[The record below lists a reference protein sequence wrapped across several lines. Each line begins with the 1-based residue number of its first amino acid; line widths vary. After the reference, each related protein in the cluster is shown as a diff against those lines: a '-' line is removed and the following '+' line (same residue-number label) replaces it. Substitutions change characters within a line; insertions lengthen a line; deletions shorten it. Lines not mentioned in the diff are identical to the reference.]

1 MSRQKSKK
9 SEPVRLAVIGGSG
22 LYQLEGASDVKEVR
36 VKTPFGA
43 PSDAVILATVAGARV
58 AFLPRHGRGHK
69 LLPGEVPSRA
79 NIWAL
84 KSLGVERIV
93 SVSAVGSLRDELAPR
108 HFVFP
113 DQLADETK
121 GRPST
126 FFGKGVVAH
135 VAFAHPFCADMASLL
150 HGVALEAGIVSHAG
164 GTYCCMEGPL
174 FSTKAE
180 SLMHRQLGY
189 AIIGMTANPE
199 AKLAREA
206 EICYQPVALVTDYD
220 CWKEEDHVST
230 EKVIE
235 HLMANVGN
243 ARRLLSAALPKLAA
257 LPRRCP
263 CATAL
268 KGAVFTAP
276 EAMDKKTKKTLMPL
290 IGKYVS

>member
-1 MSRQKSKK
+1 MKGRDADRTC
-9 SEPVRLAVIGGSG
+9 RLAVIGGSG
-22 LYQLEGASDVKEVR
+22 LYQMKGVSDVREVR
-36 VKTPFGA
+36 LKTPFGA
-43 PSDAVILATVAGARV
+43 PSDAVVTGTVGGVRV
-58 AFLPRHGRGHK
+58 AFLPRHGRGHR
-69 LLPGEVPSRA
+69 LLPGEVPGRA

-93 SVSAVGSLRDELAPR
+93 SVSAVGSLREELAPR

-135 VAFAHPFCADMASLL
+135 VAFAHPFCADMAALL
-150 HGVALEAGIVSHAG
+150 HAQARTLGITAHKG
-164 GTYCCMEGPL
+164 GTYICMEGPL

-189 AIIGMTANPE
+189 SVIGMTASPE

-206 EICYQPVALVTDYD
+206 EVCYTPVALVTDYD
-220 CWKEEDHVST
+220 CWKEDDHVST

-235 HLMANVGN
+235 HLLANVEN
-243 ARRLLSAALPKLAA
+243 AQRLLAAALPKLAE
-257 LPRRCP
+257 LPRQ
-263 CATAL
+263 CACASAL
-268 KGAVFTAP
+268 KGAVFTDP
-276 EAMDKKTKKTLMPL
+276 KAMDKKTKRALGPL
-290 IGKYVS
+290 IGKYLS

>member
-1 MSRQKSKK
+1 MKGRKTDRAC
-9 SEPVRLAVIGGSG
+9 RLAVIGGSG
-22 LYQLEGASDVKEVR
+22 LYQMKGVSDVKEVR

-43 PSDAVILATVAGARV
+43 PSDAVITGTVGGARV
-58 AFLPRHGRGHK
+58 AFLPRHGRGHR
-69 LLPGEVPSRA
+69 LLPGEVPGRA

-93 SVSAVGSLRDELAPR
+93 SVSAVGSLREELAPR

-135 VAFAHPFCADMASLL
+135 VAFAHPFCSDMASLL
-150 HGVALEAGIVSHAG
+150 YGETRTLGITAHKG
-164 GTYCCMEGPL
+164 GTYICMEGPM

-189 AIIGMTANPE
+189 SVIGMTAVPE

-206 EICYQPVALVTDYD
+206 EICYTPVALVTDYD
-220 CWKEEDHVST
+220 CWKEDDHVST

-235 HLMANVGN
+235 HLLANVEN
-243 ARRLLSAALPKLAA
+243 AQRLLAAALPKLAE
-257 LPRRCP
+257 LPRQ
-263 CATAL
+263 CACASAL
-268 KGAVFTAP
+268 KGAVFTDP
-276 EAMDKKTKKTLMPL
+276 KAMDKKTKRTLGPL
-290 IGKYVS
+290 IGKYLS

>member
-1 MSRQKSKK
+1 MSRKTKAV
-9 SEPVRLAVIGGSG
+9 PVRLAVIGGSG
-22 LYQLEGASDVKEVR
+22 LYQLEGATDVKEVR
-36 VKTPFGA
+36 VKTPFGD
-43 PSDAVILATVAGARV
+43 PSDAIILATVAGVRV
-58 AFLPRHGRGHK
+58 AFLPRHGRGHR

-93 SVSAVGSLRDELAPR
+93 SVSAVGSLREELAPR

-113 DQLADETK
+113 DQLSDETK

-135 VAFAHPFCADMASLL
+135 VAFAHPFCGDMADFLYDQ
-150 HGVALEAGIVSHAG
+150 ARAAGIVSHKG
-164 GTYCCMEGPL
+164 GTYACMEGPL

-180 SLMHRQLGY
+180 SNKHRQLGFSL
-189 AIIGMTANPE
+189 IGMTASPE

-220 CWKEEDHVST
+220 CWKEDDHVST
-230 EKVIE
+230 EKVVE
-235 HLMANVGN
+235 HLVANVGN
-243 ARRLLSAALPKLAA
+243 ARLLLQAALPKLAA
-257 LPRRCP
+257 LPRRCA

-268 KGAVFTAP
+268 KGAVFTDP
-276 EAMDKKTKKTLMPL
+276 KAMDKKTKKTLMPL